1 MDYLKECKAFY
12 ESLEYNQLSSG
23 QIALW
28 LVLFNI
34 CNKSGWEKWF
44 TVANSRLASSGLSAS
59 GIAKARNRLKQLG
72 YIDFKP
78 QGRNKATAYRIISRL
93 HATGLQDSTKQS
105 NSQSSKQSTKQ
116 SNSQS
121 SKQGVEQSNKQ
132 STALYKQN
140 KTKQNSSGSNTHTH
154 EDVFNFW
161 QQKLRWGFP
170 NGIVMADL
178 TGWITEFGPDL
189 VIFALTIAGKKQVT
203 AGAADS
209 FLSSVFNSW
218 RQQHISTLE
227 QAQKANENHE
237 KNTYNQR
244 QQRNYYRKRPPIN
257 EPMPE
262 WFKRQQAQE
271 KQGKSDQ
278 QGNWMDQLPDESE
291 VPMPDD

>member
-209 FLSSVFNSW
+209 FLSSIFNSW

-262 WFKRQQAQE
+262 CFKKQQEQE
-271 KQGKSDQ
+271 EQSNKRHYERIDDSGD
-278 QGNWMDQLPDESE
+278 
-291 VPMPDD
+291 PMPND

>member
-154 EDVFNFW
+154 EDVFDFW
-161 QQKLRWGFP
+161 QQECSWGFP
-170 NGIVMADL
+170 SPLVRSDL
-178 TGWITEFGPDL
+178 DEWIQDFGPDL
-189 VIFALTIAGKKQVT
+189 VIYAMTIAGRNQVP
-203 AGAADS
+203 ANKADR
-209 FLSSVFNSW
+209 FLNSVFNSW
-218 RQQHISTLE
+218 KRQHITTLE
-227 QAQKANENHE
+227 DAKKANENHE
-237 KNTYNQR
+237 RNAYNSR
-244 QQRNYYRKRPPIN
+244 QQCNNYHKRPPVN
-257 EPMPE
+257 EPMPA
-262 WFKRQQAQE
+262 WYKKQQEQE
-271 KQGKSDQ
+271 KQGKSD

-291 VPMPDD
+291 VQ

>member
-140 KTKQNSSGSNTHTH
+140 KTKQNSSGSNMHTH

-161 QQKLRWGFP
+161 QHDMNWGFP
-170 NGIVMADL
+170 NGIVTADL
-178 TGWITEFGPDL
+178 DEWINEFGPDL
-189 VIFALTIAGKKQVT
+189 VIFAMKIAGRKQVT
-203 AGAADS
+203 ASAADS
-209 FLSSVFNSW
+209 FLTSVFNTW
-218 RQQHISTLE
+218 RSKHIKTL
-227 QAQKANENHE
+227 QDAKQANESHE
-237 KNTYNQR
+237 QRNYNNR
-244 QQRNYYRKRPPIN
+244 QQRNNYRNRQPIK
-257 EPMPE
+257 EPMPAWSKKDKSE
-262 WFKRQQAQE
+262 LTKKASAQE
-271 KQGKSDQ
+271 IAKLRERIANRKRHK
-278 QGNWMDQLPDESE
+278 
-291 VPMPDD
+291 

>member
-161 QQKLRWGFP
+161 QQECGWGFP
-170 NGIVMADL
+170 SPLVRSDL
-178 TGWITEFGPDL
+178 DEWIQDFGPDR
-189 VIFALTIAGKKQVT
+189 VIYAMTIAGRNQVT
-203 AGAADS
+203 ANKADR
-209 FLSSVFNSW
+209 FLNSVFNSW
-218 RQQHISTLE
+218 KQQHITTLE
-227 QAQKANENHE
+227 EAKKANENHE
-237 KNTYNQR
+237 RNAYNSR
-244 QQRNYYRKRPPIN
+244 QQRNNYRKRPPVN
-257 EPMPE
+257 EPMPA
-262 WFKRQQAQE
+262 WYKKQQEQE
-271 KQGKSDQ
+271 KQGKSD

-291 VPMPDD
+291 VQ

>member
-78 QGRNKATAYRIISRL
+78 QGRNKSTAYRIISRL

-161 QQKLRWGFP
+161 QQECGWGFP
-170 NGIVMADL
+170 SPLVRSDL
-178 TGWITEFGPDL
+178 DEWIQYFGPDL
-189 VIFALTIAGKKQVT
+189 VIYDLTIAGRNQVT
-203 AGAADS
+203 ANKADR
-209 FLSSVFNSW
+209 FLNSVFNSW
-218 RQQHISTLE
+218 KQQHITTLE
-227 QAQKANENHE
+227 EAKKANENHE
-237 KNTYNQR
+237 RNAYNSR
-244 QQRNYYRKRPPIN
+244 QQRNNYRKRPPVN
-257 EPMPE
+257 EPMPA
-262 WFKRQQAQE
+262 WYKKQQEQE
-271 KQGKSDQ
+271 KQGKSD

-291 VPMPDD
+291 VQ

>member
-93 HATGLQDSTKQS
+93 HTTGLQDSTKQS

-154 EDVFNFW
+154 EDVLDFW
-161 QQKLRWGFP
+161 QKDMNWGFP
-170 NGIVMADL
+170 NGIVTADL
-178 TGWITEFGPDL
+178 DEWINEFGPDL

-209 FLSSVFNSW
+209 FLSSIFNSW

-227 QAQKANENHE
+227 QARKANESHE

-262 WFKRQQAQE
+262 WFRKQQEQE

>member
-140 KTKQNSSGSNTHTH
+140 KTKQNSSGSNTHTC

-161 QQKLRWGFP
+161 QQKLNWGFP

-227 QAQKANENHE
+227 QAQKANESHE

-244 QQRNYYRKRPPIN
+244 QQRNYYRKRAPIN
-257 EPMPE
+257 EGLPE
-262 WFKRQQAQE
+262 WFKKQQKQE
-271 KQGKSDQ
+271 EQPNKQHYERIDDSGD
-278 QGNWMDQLPDESE
+278 
-291 VPMPDD
+291 PMPHD

>member
-140 KTKQNSSGSNTHTH
+140 KTKQKIGSSNTRTR

-161 QQKLRWGFP
+161 QQKLNWGFP
-170 NGIVMADL
+170 NGIVMSDL
-178 TGWITEFGPDL
+178 NEWIAEFGPDL
-189 VIFALTIAGKKQVT
+189 VIFALTIAGKKQVP
-203 AGAADS
+203 ASAADS
-209 FLSSVFNSW
+209 FLNSVFNSW

-227 QAQKANENHE
+227 QARKANESHE
-237 KNTYNQR
+237 KNTYNQH

-262 WFKRQQAQE
+262 WFRKQQEQE

>member
-105 NSQSSKQSTKQ
+105 NSQSSKQ
-116 SNSQS
+116 
-121 SKQGVEQSNKQ
+121 GVEQSNKQ

-209 FLSSVFNSW
+209 FLSSIFNSW

-278 QGNWMDQLPDESE
+278 RGNWMDQLPDESE
-291 VPMPDD
+291 VQ